1 MGFDKNSPQPLVQ
14 PQKRTTKVNIGMVI
28 GILVF
33 FVIGAF
39 IFRWFYIH
47 H

>member
-14 PQKRTTKVNIGMVI
+14 PQKKTTKVNISMII
-28 GILVF
+28 GILLF
-33 FVIGAF
+33 FVAGGFAI
-39 IFRWFYIH
+39 RWVYLH